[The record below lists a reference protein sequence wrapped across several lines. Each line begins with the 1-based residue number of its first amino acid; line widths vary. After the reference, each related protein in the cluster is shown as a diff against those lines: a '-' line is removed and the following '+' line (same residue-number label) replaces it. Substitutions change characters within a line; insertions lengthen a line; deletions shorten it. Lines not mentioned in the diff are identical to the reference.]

1 MNRLVEEV
9 EEDIHDTHDYKSMV
23 KARCFICHA
32 SCNEKLDFTYYCV
45 HGNTCLDCMRR
56 INNKMQPKKTIDIYT
71 ALKNQ
76 KASHV

>member
-32 SCNEKLDFTYYCV
+32 SCNEKLD
-45 HGNTCLDCMRR
+45 L
-56 INNKMQPKKTIDIYT
+56 
-71 ALKNQ
+71 
-76 KASHV
+76 S